1 MLVTL
6 LPLPAQVQGGT
17 NVNAKRRILVVDDD
31 GSIRTMVR
39 TALERAGYEVATARN
54 GCEAIELIVANDYDV
69 VLLDVMMPKLD
80 GIAVVDQLRKE
91 NSPVLAHTYLL
102 TAGDF
107 PAVGDLPVRG
117 LIEKP
122 FDIHR
127 LLAETKDC
135 IGH

>member
-1 MLVTL
+1 MEETV
-6 LPLPAQVQGGT
+6 
-17 NVNAKRRILVVDDD
+17 VNAKRRILVVDDD
-31 GSIRTMVR
+31 ASIRTMVR

-54 GCEAIELIVANDYDV
+54 GCEAIALIAANDYDV

-80 GIAVVDQLRKE
+80 GRAVVDQLRKE

-102 TAGDF
+102 TAGIA
-107 PAVGDLPVRG
+107 PAVDDLPVRG
-117 LIEKP
+117 VIAKP
-122 FDIHR
+122 FDIHT

>member
-1 MLVTL
+1 M
-6 LPLPAQVQGGT
+6 
-17 NVNAKRRILVVDDD
+17 NAKRRILVVDDD
-31 GSIRTMVR
+31 ASIRTMVR
-39 TALERAGYEVATARN
+39 TVLERAGYEVSTARN
-54 GCEAIELIVANDYDV
+54 GCEAIALLMASDYDV

-80 GIAVVDQLRKE
+80 GLAVVDQLRKE

-102 TAGDF
+102 TAGNSS
-107 PAVGDLPVRG
+107 AVKDLPVRG

-122 FDIHR
+122 FDLHA

>member
-1 MLVTL
+1 
-6 LPLPAQVQGGT
+6 
-17 NVNAKRRILVVDDD
+17 
-31 GSIRTMVR
+31 
-39 TALERAGYEVATARN
+39 
-54 GCEAIELIVANDYDV
+54 
-69 VLLDVMMPKLD
+69 MMPKLD
-80 GIAVVDQLRKE
+80 GIAVVDELRKE

-107 PAVGDLPVRG
+107 PVVDDLPVRG